1 MMHFFLL
8 IPAAL
13 LGFFTGKALA
23 KNTVRGDVGEDT
35 TSEPTSIDLKGV
47 TFGAWEKF
55 VSLMATSPK
64 GAVTPRGK
72 LGAFTMDARRLK
84 DVGFMVSANKGR
96 RDNEVGVWLGKWTPP
111 LTEAA
116 FLGSM
121 PLQYA
126 AFVRSMRSAA
136 PKVSRFVGVEVD
148 KTPCS
153 LSGLLGVCH
162 VAGDTGVESW
172 VKSPEVRRRFSSTTQ
187 TFQRTNGIF

>member
-1 MMHFFLL
+1 MHPILL
-8 IPAAL
+8 ISAVL
-13 LGFFTGKALA
+13 LGFFGGRVSTRKTGKD
-23 KNTVRGDVGEDT
+23 DVGEDT
-35 TSEPTSIDLKGV
+35 TSEPTSVDLKGV

-55 VSLMATSPK
+55 VGLMATAPRTT
-64 GAVTPRGK
+64 VTPRGK
-72 LGAFTMDARRLK
+72 LGAFAMDARRLS
-84 DVGFMVSANKGR
+84 DVGFMVSAHKGKR
-96 RDNEVGVWLGKWTPP
+96 GDEQGVWLGKWTAP

-136 PKVSRFVGVEVD
+136 PKVSRLVGIEVD
-148 KTPCS
+148 GKACS

-172 VKSPEVRRRFSSTTQ
+172 VKNPEVRRRFSSTTQ
-187 TFQRTNGIF
+187 MFQRTNGIF